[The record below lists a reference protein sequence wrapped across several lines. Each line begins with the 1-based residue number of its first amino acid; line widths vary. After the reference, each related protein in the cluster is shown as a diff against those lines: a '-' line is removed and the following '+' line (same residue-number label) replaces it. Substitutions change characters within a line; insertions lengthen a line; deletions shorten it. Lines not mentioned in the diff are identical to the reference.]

1 LAKTRCIIN
10 VKQKIPH
17 WWGFLFVARW
27 VDLIMSDKQT
37 TISQLKSLIDSFV
50 DERDWKQFHSPKNLS
65 MSISIES
72 SELMELFQWLSLEEA
87 KEVMKAG
94 ETRENAIDE
103 IADII
108 IYAIAFCNRNNIDI
122 SNAIKQKMEK
132 NKKKYPADKFK
143 GHF

>member
-1 LAKTRCIIN
+1 M
-10 VKQKIPH
+10 
-17 WWGFLFVARW
+17 ARW

-94 ETRENAIDE
+94 DIRDNAIDE
-103 IADII
+103 IADVL
-108 IYAIAFCNRNNIDI
+108 IYAIAFCIRNNIDI
-122 SNAIKQKMEK
+122 SGAIKQKMEK
-132 NKKKYPADKFK
+132 NAKKYPAEKFK
-143 GHF
+143 GRF

>member
-1 LAKTRCIIN
+1 
-10 VKQKIPH
+10 
-17 WWGFLFVARW
+17 
-27 VDLIMSDKQT
+27 MSDEQT
-37 TISQLKSLIDSFV
+37 TLGELRSLINSFV
-50 DERDWKQFHSPKNLS
+50 DEREWQQFHSPKNLS

-132 NKKKYPADKFK
+132 NIKKYPADKFK

>member
-1 LAKTRCIIN
+1 MAKTRCIIN
-10 VKQKIPH
+10 GKQKIPH
-17 WWGFLFVARW
+17 WWGFLFVVRW

-94 ETRENAIDE
+94 DIRDNAIDE
-103 IADII
+103 IADVL
-108 IYAIAFCNRNNIDI
+108 IYAIAFCIRNNIDI
-122 SNAIKQKMEK
+122 SGAIKQKMEK
-132 NKKKYPADKFK
+132 NAKKYPAEKFK
-143 GHF
+143 GRF

>member
-1 LAKTRCIIN
+1 M
-10 VKQKIPH
+10 V
-17 WWGFLFVARW
+17 RW

-94 ETRENAIDE
+94 DIRDNAIDE
-103 IADII
+103 IADVL
-108 IYAIAFCNRNNIDI
+108 IYAIAFCIRNNIDI
-122 SNAIKQKMEK
+122 SGAIKQKMEK
-132 NKKKYPADKFK
+132 NTKKYPAEKFK
-143 GHF
+143 GRF